1 MESRPLCVE
10 CKTRPVEKHSVYKG
24 KQYYRK
30 TCEACRRQRPE
41 YPIRLVLGLGKN
53 PQKCERCGKE
63 FPFYCEVHHRDK
75 NRRNVNGDNL
85 KVLCPNCHT
94 LTHFEENQGGA

>member
-1 MESRPLCVE
+1 MERPICVKCE
-10 CKTRPVEKHSVYKG
+10 TRVAEKHSIYKG

-41 YPIRLVLGLGKN
+41 YYARLILRLGKELN
-53 PQKCERCGKE
+53 KCERCEEK
-63 FPFYCEVHHRDK
+63 FPFSCEVHHIDR
-75 NRRNVNGDNL
+75 NRRNGSGDNL

-94 LTHFEENQGGA
+94 LTHFEENKGA